1 MKICFKT
8 AYILART
15 NIPQRNQHVEE
26 TVVQTNKE
34 ENELSG
40 SFVLW
45 LGKAL
50 LL

>member
-8 AYILART
+8 AYILVRT
-15 NIPQRNQHVEE
+15 NTSQRNQHVEE

-34 ENELSG
+34 ENELSE